1 MACVPLLSVDG
12 IQLELAVAGAKAQQV
27 GQWLSSSK
35 GAVARRQLQKIL
47 LDVVS
52 EAEASPPASAP
63 GCAAT
68 CPSEAEGSALADS
81 FQWVGAEGE
90 SVAGEVIKPPKE
102 TESPSPRSVPLAFG
116 PSGEVP
122 SGSGDQER
130 RDPAEPTKAKYGIS
144 LERRMRAY
152 TAGVEAGK
160 KLRGEVARVAP
171 SPELQMDREFY
182 VVLRGLHGEQGVYKR
197 WFRNRRGA
205 GAEEVVCEDTDDGRT
220 QGPATVHHGFPS
232 GTEVADYCAGARVA
246 VPQQLP

>member
-1 MACVPLLSVDG
+1 MACVPLLEVDG

-35 GAVARRQLQKIL
+35 GTLARRQLQKIL

-52 EAEASPPASAP
+52 EAEASLPASAP
-63 GCAAT
+63 GCADKSS
-68 CPSEAEGSALADS
+68 SEAEGSAFADN
-81 FQWVGAEGE
+81 FQWVGEESE
-90 SVAGEVIKPPKE
+90 SVAGEVIKPPKK
-102 TESPSPRSVPLAFG
+102 TESPRPRSVPGFG
-116 PSGEVP
+116 ASGEVP
-122 SGSGDQER
+122 SDSGDQER

-160 KLRGEVARVAP
+160 KLRGAVARVAP
-171 SPELQMDREFY
+171 TPELQMQKEFY
-182 VVLRGLHGEQGVYKR
+182 VVLRGLHAEEGVYKR
-197 WFRNRRGA
+197 WFRNRHGA

-232 GTEVADYCAGARVA
+232 GTEVADYCAGAGVA
-246 VPQQLP
+246 VPQQMP